1 MKTFKELDAEQARLV
16 ARDIELEKLLK
27 ISNGVLTGIMLSIVG
42 WWGYLA
48 VSLVRSFL

>member
-16 ARDIELEKLLK
+16 ARDIELERLLK

-42 WWGYLA
+42 WWIYLA
-48 VSLVRSFL
+48 VNLIRWML